1 MIEDHVKKMLFDR
14 SFGHRVS
21 EGGGMVFWTSPAEIL
36 AAAANLDGVTI
47 RWCAEH
53 GGQDAW
59 EVEGNGEVAGYCIAV
74 NYSDDQPLDPGECRM
89 VSVLHIPLPDK
100 ETP

>member
-1 MIEDHVKKMLFDR
+1 MGELWALHCRRNHLHFDTC
-14 SFGHRVS
+14 
-21 EGGGMVFWTSPAEIL
+21 WYPATDAEI
-36 AAAANLDGVTI
+36 ANLDGATI

-89 VSVLHIPLPDK
+89 VSVLHILLPTQ
-100 ETP
+100 ETPNG